1 MNAIK
6 KIVKTEGNELHLVLP
21 DEFKDKEVDIEV
33 SLHKVEEENAP
44 KKEFNLEEYR
54 QSILDYWKDINA
66 DLSNYKFNRDELYD
80 RDDKR

>member
-1 MNAIK
+1 MSAIK

-33 SLHKVEEENAP
+33 SLHKVESDNPE
-44 KKEFNLEEYR
+44 KKEQTEEEWR
-54 QSILDYWKDINA
+54 QSLREFYSQYSV

-80 RDDKR
+80 RDDRS